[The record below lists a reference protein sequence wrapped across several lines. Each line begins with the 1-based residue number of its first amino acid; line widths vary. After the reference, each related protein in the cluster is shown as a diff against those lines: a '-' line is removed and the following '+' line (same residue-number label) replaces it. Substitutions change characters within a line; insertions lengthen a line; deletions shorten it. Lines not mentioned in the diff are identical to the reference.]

1 MKHELELIENMDM
14 EKAVTMGSAIG
25 VVIGTFLIP
34 FTDNPGLAI
43 GMTVSFCAAIAM
55 ILVSYI
61 TDENEAS

>member
-55 ILVSYI
+55 ILVSHI